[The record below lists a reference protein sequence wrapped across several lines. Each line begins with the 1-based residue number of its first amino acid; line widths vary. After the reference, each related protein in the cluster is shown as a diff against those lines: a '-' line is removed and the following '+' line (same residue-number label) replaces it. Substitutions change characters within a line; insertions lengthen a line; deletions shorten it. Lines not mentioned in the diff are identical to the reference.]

1 MGKFQNYSIISKL
14 EDGQYQKWDI
24 ELPETF
30 FDDHITDGGSV
41 SGDAKD
47 MVQELSEHLKIPI
60 KLVIN
65 QKVKDEMLDRI
76 DSGFSYKE
84 ILKYGCF
91 PQTPTEYI
99 SGHDRFRA
107 TEISE
112 DDIRAKLQ
120 AIRELW
126 NNFETSE

>member
-1 MGKFQNYSIISKL
+1 MGKFQEYTIISKT
-14 EDGQYQKWDI
+14 ENGNYYKWNT
-24 ELPETF
+24 ELPEGF
-30 FDDHITDGGSV
+30 FDDYNDEGSSV

-76 DSGFSYKE
+76 DNGFSYKE